1 MQIPRECMA
10 LWREAIGSECDALAA
25 SLAELSSVSIRLH
38 PQKGSGLMME
48 GEPVPWCPTGR
59 YLLER
64 PSFTL
69 DPHFHAGAYYVQ
81 EASSMFLA
89 QLSGLFKK
97 QGVKRVLDLC
107 AAPGG
112 KATLLAEVLS
122 PDSILIANEVIRTR
136 VGALCENMTKWGYA
150 HVAVTNNDSKD
161 FTRLPHYFDAILV
174 DAPCS
179 GEGMFRKEPKALQD
193 WSPEA
198 VQLCVQRQRRIVADV
213 WEALRPGGYLI
224 YSTCTFNRLENEENV
239 AWICSRLGAST
250 CSLSVDSD
258 WGIMEREGCYR
269 FLPHRTAGE
278 GFFFALLQ
286 KGGEELSSYRPMGA
300 KRAMPLN
307 RKLAPADWMQDH
319 YSLFAKNELVK
330 ALPSALASEMIEL
343 ETHLRVSQSGVAVA
357 RLKGKDWIPEADL
370 ALSQVMRPDAFPVAE
385 LDLVTARRYLAR
397 EAVTIKDAPLGYLL
411 IQYQGSRSGFA
422 KNIGSRINN
431 LYPKSG
437 RIRMGL

>member
-1 MQIPRECMA
+1 MA
-10 LWREAIGSECDALAA
+10 LWQEAIEGECNALVA
-25 SLAELSSVSIRLH
+25 SLAESSPVSIRLH
-38 PQKGSGLMME
+38 PQKGSGWMMD
-48 GEPVPWCPTGR
+48 GEPVPWCHTGR
-59 YLLER
+59 SLLER

-89 QLSGLFKK
+89 QLAGLFKE

-112 KATLLAEVLS
+112 KATLLSEMLP
-122 PDSILIANEVIRTR
+122 PDGILVANELIRSR

-150 HVAVTNNDSKD
+150 HVAVTSNDPKD
-161 FTRLPHYFDAILV
+161 FARMPHFFDAILV

-193 WSPEA
+193 WSPEV
-198 VQLCVQRQRRIVADV
+198 VQLCAQRQRRIVADV
-213 WEALRPGGYLI
+213 WEALRPGGYLV

-239 AWICSRLGAST
+239 AWICSRLGAT
-250 CSLSVDSD
+250 LCPVPVDSGL
-258 WGIMEREGCYR
+258 GIVEQEGCCR
-269 FLPHRTAGE
+269 FLPHRLKGE

-286 KGGEELSSYRPMGA
+286 KGGEESFSSHKPPSA
-300 KRAMPLN
+300 KKANPLN
-307 RKLAPADWMQDH
+307 KQHAPADWVQEH
-319 YSLFAKNELVK
+319 YNLFAKNELVK
-330 ALPSALASEMIEL
+330 AFPSAIASEMVDL
-343 ETHLRVSQSGVAVA
+343 DTHLRVVQSGVAVA

-370 ALSQVMRPDAFPVAE
+370 ALSQVIRSGAFPVVE
-385 LDLVTARRYLAR
+385 LDLAAARRYLAR
-397 EAVTIKDAPLGYLL
+397 EALIIKDAPLGYLL
-411 IQYQGSRSGFA
+411 IQYRGSRLGFA